1 MLYSPRR
8 LGKSVMQTPVA
19 DQELLGK
26 FDAEILAKLPHV
38 ENGVVANPTPLVDVT
53 AMLAGCA
60 KQEYGVELDVGR
72 ARVLAKFDSKISGG
86 SVKVRPAAAIVR
98 EAISRGELARG
109 KTIFEATSGNFGLAL
124 GNMGR
129 IGLDVVALV
138 SRRLQ
143 EGVIDSLK
151 ADGVRLINL
160 DVDVCPAP
168 GVTEGADLAIAKGV
182 WVNVRQQLSDLGFQ
196 LGPFEEARHD
206 GEALLAKQDV
216 IGLAKLLARVYG
228 GYCTEQYDNELN
240 VQAHQTLTGPELDQQ
255 LSQLG
260 ASLGSAEF
268 VCTFGT
274 GGTAGGVGRYVSEK
288 YGKKGVRVVFPLN
301 GQDVAGIRTKEK
313 ALGLRFYEPDSYVGE
328 HQVDFGEASR
338 VFEYFNGEGLDVG
351 ESGALALYACM
362 QLINYGTRETFVVMV
377 ADGAAKYVR
386 EVQAVARKGKRDQ
399 VRPDEAASVIGSYGS
414 VLWAHNAFVPKP
426 EGVRIIS
433 SALGCEESAVRVAKA
448 KDVQAVLNG
457 MEPSAEFESILP
469 QDGKP
474 VLVICMAGATSLMLA
489 RVLGKR
495 GIAAESLVGGI
506 TGLPAARGKQ
516 PSELIQAA
524 KV

>member
-1 MLYSPRR
+1 
-8 LGKSVMQTPVA
+8 MQTPVT

-38 ENGVVANPTPLVDVT
+38 ENGGVINSTPLVDVT
-53 AMLAGCA
+53 LALADCA
-60 KQEYGVELDVGR
+60 KEEYGVELDVSR
-72 ARVLAKFDSKISGG
+72 AKVLAKLDSKISGG

-98 EAISRGELARG
+98 EAIVKGDLARG

-151 ADGVRLINL
+151 SDGVRLINL

-168 GVTEGADLAIAKGV
+168 GAAESADMGVTKGV
-182 WVNVRQQLSDLGFQ
+182 WMSVRQQLGDLGFQ
-196 LGPFEEARHD
+196 LGPFERAKTD

-216 IGLAKLLARVYG
+216 IGLAKLLAKVYG

-240 VQAHQTLTGPELDQQ
+240 VRAHQALTGPELDQQ
-255 LSQLG
+255 LSHLG
-260 ASLGSAEF
+260 VSFGSAEF
-268 VCTFGT
+268 VCAFGT
-274 GGTAGGVGRYVSEK
+274 GGTAGGIGRYVSAK
-288 YGKKGVRVVFPLN
+288 YGRKGVRVVFPLN

-313 ALGLRFYEPDSYVGE
+313 ARGLKFYEPDLYVGE
-328 HQVDFGEASR
+328 HQVDFGEASK
-338 VFEYFNGEGLDVG
+338 VFEYFNERGLDVG

-362 QLINYGTRETFVVMV
+362 QLINYGTRETLVVMV
-377 ADGAAKYVR
+377 ADGASKYVH

-399 VRPDEAASVIGSYGS
+399 VRSDEAASVIGSYGRI
-414 VLWAHNAFVPKP
+414 LWAHNAFVPTA
-426 EGVRIIS
+426 EGMNAIAS
-433 SALGCEESAVRVAKA
+433 SLGCDESAIKVARA

-457 MEPSAEFESILP
+457 MEPSDEFESLLP

-474 VLVICMAGATSLMLA
+474 VLVVCIAGATSLMLA
-489 RVLGKR
+489 RVLGRK
-495 GIAAESLVGGI
+495 GVAAESLVGGI
-506 TGLPAARGKQ
+506 SGLSAARGKH
-516 PSELIQAA
+516 PSDLVQGARE
-524 KV
+524 